1 MKMNRYYNIFAFV
14 LVVLSYVSCSSDDKT
29 DTPALPD
36 EKEVL
41 TDADSL
47 IIRQQM
53 AVVNIL
59 SKLTGRDDIGPDFDT
74 KQYAPDYGSV
84 RDEALPYVR
93 AIAVADAT
101 EAENQFRALVGSHFV
116 QTTADGLTVTLA
128 DMNLRTDGRRQTLG
142 TLTFHRAINDERL
155 AYADVA
161 IDCMPA
167 LRRIEY
173 IDEKNWGL
181 NAGSPYMMGQLVY
194 YGGSTYTTGLY
205 VCVRTST
212 DGNRTGRLIH
222 FETNNGTSDCSY
234 NLDQDD
240 EGCWV
245 PYNHATAT
253 DMEFYMQLLLRNK
266 RGYRNAIS
274 AYLKRSSTDER
285 YRNRHDQV
293 LPKGFYEY
301 PGHLYGHN
309 GDYPAAVILN
319 AEYSSESEW
328 LFGRRRKVTFWEVT
342 NWSVSDIGEEKTMTY
357 WKDKEWN
364 SFMIK
369 YYVLT
374 ANIIKFGSDE
384 VPGAV
389 KVYDPAPDAF

>member
-1 MKMNRYYNIFAFV
+1 MKMNRYYSIFAFV

-29 DTPALPD
+29 DTPTPPT

-116 QTTADGLTVTLA
+116 QTTADGLAVTLA
-128 DMNLRTDGRRQTLG
+128 DMTLRTDGRRQTLG

-181 NAGSPYMMGQLVY
+181 NAASPYMMGQLVY

-212 DGNRTGRLIH
+212 DGTKASAMKIPQTSSMTIQPGSSVPVSFIAFFTNGMAAKKTMRAAGCHITMPRLLIWNS
-222 FETNNGTSDCSY
+222 TCS
-234 NLDQDD
+234 
-240 EGCWV
+240 CCC
-245 PYNHATAT
+245 
-253 DMEFYMQLLLRNK
+253 
-266 RGYRNAIS
+266 AIS
-274 AYLKRSSTDER
+274 VATVMLF
-285 YRNRHDQV
+285 
-293 LPKGFYEY
+293 LP
-301 PGHLYGHN
+301 
-309 GDYPAAVILN
+309 I
-319 AEYSSESEW
+319 
-328 LFGRRRKVTFWEVT
+328 
-342 NWSVSDIGEEKTMTY
+342 
-357 WKDKEWN
+357 
-364 SFMIK
+364 
-369 YYVLT
+369 
-374 ANIIKFGSDE
+374 
-384 VPGAV
+384 
-389 KVYDPAPDAF
+389 